1 MKPPLDAPPSLRR
14 QLLWLVLAAIA
25 LVTVLQAGTAYRSA
39 LLQADV
45 LFDEHL
51 RELARS
57 VHEGAA
63 PQSLDLQV
71 QIWSPEGVE
80 LFRSSGSRMPERA
93 LLGFS
98 DVTLQGT
105 HWRVYALQT
114 PEHTI
119 QVAQNRDAREARAR
133 SLALRAVM
141 PIVLLA
147 PLLMAAVW
155 WLITRSLDP
164 VQRIRRQVAGRPADD
179 LSPLPEAGLPEEV
192 LPLVRELNLLFD
204 RVRLA
209 FDAQRHFVADAA
221 HELRSPLAALKLQAQ
236 ALHRNGDAAQREAA
250 LQRLEAG
257 IERAIRLVSQMLAL
271 ARAESESPAQ
281 TERIGLQQLAREA
294 VAEVLPAARER
305 GIDLGL
311 ETDTEAEVTGHPGA
325 LHMLLRN
332 LLENAVKYT
341 PAGGRVDISITPGD
355 TGTQLVVEDS
365 GPGVPDAERERVFD
379 RFYRTADA
387 AAAGSGLGLAI
398 VRTIAE
404 QHGATVTLGRSDRL
418 GGLRVDVRFPAR

>member
-1 MKPPLDAPPSLRR
+1 MSTTAAPASLRR

-25 LVTVLQAGTAYRSA
+25 LVSVLQAGTAYRSA
-39 LLQADV
+39 LLQADL

-71 QIWSPEGVE
+71 QIWSPEGIE
-80 LFRSSGSRMPERA
+80 IYRSSGSRMPERA

-119 QVAQNRDAREARAR
+119 QVAQDRDAREARAR
-133 SLALRAVM
+133 ALAIRAM
-141 PIVLLA
+141 LPIVLLA

-155 WLITRSLDP
+155 WLITRSLAP
-164 VQRIRRQVAGRPADD
+164 VQRIRRQVAARPADD
-179 LSPLPEAGLPEEV
+179 LSALPEADLPEEV
-192 LPLVRELNLLFD
+192 LPLVRELNLLFG

-236 ALHRNGDAAQREAA
+236 ALDRAVDPDQRKAA

-257 IERAIRLVSQMLAL
+257 IDRAIRLVSQMLAL
-271 ARAESESPAQ
+271 ARAESQPASAAQ
-281 TERIGLQQLAREA
+281 RVGLQQLARDA
-294 VAEVLPAARER
+294 VADVLPAARER
-305 GIDLGL
+305 RIDVGL
-311 ETDTEAEVTGHPGA
+311 ETEVEAEVTGQPEA
-325 LHMLLRN
+325 LHILLRN

-341 PAGGRVDISITPGD
+341 PDGGRVDISITPQASGAR
-355 TGTQLVVEDS
+355 LVIEDS
-365 GPGVPDAERERVFD
+365 GPGIPEAERDRVFD
-379 RFYRTADA
+379 RFYRTPDA
-387 AAAGSGLGLAI
+387 RAAGSGLGLAI
-398 VRTIAE
+398 VRTLAQ
-404 QHGATVTLGRSDRL
+404 QHGATVTLGTSERL
-418 GGLRVDVRFPAR
+418 GGLRVDVRFP